1 MFKRFRSVSM
11 LLFLGGISVGVAH
24 ATPSMLEANVVQQ
37 SNVCKGVVK
46 DAQGETIIGASVVV
60 KGTTNGTI
68 TGFDGDF
75 TLESAKKGDI
85 LEISFVGYVSQE
97 VKWNGEPLKLP

>member
-37 SNVCKGVVK
+37 SNVCKG
-46 DAQGETIIGASVVV
+46 GC
-60 KGTTNGTI
+60 
-68 TGFDGDF
+68 
-75 TLESAKKGDI
+75 
-85 LEISFVGYVSQE
+85 
-97 VKWNGEPLKLP
+97 PR

>member
-37 SNVCKGVVK
+37 SNVCKGVVQ
-46 DAQGETIIGASVVV
+46 DAQGETIIGANVFKDFFAGIRDIVGGRAGSYESV
-60 KGTTNGTI
+60 
-68 TGFDGDF
+68 
-75 TLESAKKGDI
+75 
-85 LEISFVGYVSQE
+85 
-97 VKWNGEPLKLP
+97 

>member
-37 SNVCKGVVK
+37 SNVCKVLYKMPKVK
-46 DAQGETIIGASVVV
+46 QSSELQSLLKERQT
-60 KGTTNGTI
+60 
-68 TGFDGDF
+68 
-75 TLESAKKGDI
+75 
-85 LEISFVGYVSQE
+85 
-97 VKWNGEPLKLP
+97 EPLQDSMVTLLWKVPRKAISLKSLSSDMFLRK